1 MAAISVHLDIV
12 SLEKQIFS
20 GLVEMV
26 VANGAHGE
34 LGVLPGHAALLTP
47 LRPGTVRIIKQG
59 GKEELYYTSGGTL
72 EVQPDVITILADTV
86 VRASDLDEAKAIEV
100 RENAERLLVSKKDNL
115 DFSQALLQLAQAAAQ
130 LKTLKLQT
138 KLTKK

>member
-1 MAAISVHLDIV
+1 MAGITVHLDIV

-47 LRPGTVRIIKQG
+47 LRPGPIRIIKQG
-59 GKEELYYTSGGTL
+59 GKEEVFYSSGGTL
-72 EVQPDVITILADTV
+72 EVQPNIITILSDTA
-86 VRASDLDEAKAIEV
+86 VRANDLDEMKALEAK
-100 RENAERLLVSKKDNL
+100 ENAERLLASKKSNV
-115 DFSQALLQLAQAAAQ
+115 DFSAALLQLAQASAQ
-130 LKTLKLQT
+130 LRTIKMYRKT
-138 KLTKK
+138 